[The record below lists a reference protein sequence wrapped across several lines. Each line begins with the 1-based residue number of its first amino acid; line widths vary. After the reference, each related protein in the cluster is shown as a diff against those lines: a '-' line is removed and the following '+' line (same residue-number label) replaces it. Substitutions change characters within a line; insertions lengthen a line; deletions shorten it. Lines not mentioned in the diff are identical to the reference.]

1 MFVCMCV
8 CVRMC
13 VYVCLKSNDTGLF
26 SSYFKS
32 KGSIKFVKVLNPLN
46 KLFKGFE
53 GFDVQFSEMVPWAP
67 PPTFKSFWR
76 SPSHGAQPLGLP
88 SSHQSSH
95 QGTQARPAHPPP
107 PKLAQ

>member
-1 MFVCMCV
+1 MT
-8 CVRMC
+8 
-13 VYVCLKSNDTGLF
+13 VYLVISLPIIPYVNRI
-26 SSYFKS
+26 YM
-32 KGSIKFVKVLNPLN
+32 VLANPTN
-46 KLFKGFE
+46 KQRG
-53 GFDVQFSEMVPWAP
+53 
-67 PPTFKSFWR
+67 PTEDNNYTSFWR